1 MRFIKPYKTWLYNGF
16 DLLSAES
23 FAYKNAVCA
32 TKWGHYS
39 LSFHCILG
47 FMHTLFCAQV
57 MPICL
62 WSKYQLRN
70 LFRCAHLSCLALPTW
85 NFVRYNKRNRIICIC
100 NKLSWGSNFKN
111 CSRNKMFLRMNAN
124 DGKKWTNLHKTFY
137 VFLLS
142 VGKLLCI
149 VRRCETLTNI
159 CFLLATGNSH
169 NCNYCNY

>member
-1 MRFIKPYKTWLYNGF
+1 MNIRFIKPCKTWFYNGS

-23 FAYKNAVCA
+23 IAYKNAVCA

-111 CSRNKMFLRMNAN
+111 CSRNKNVCKNECQWWQKKMVQFASNFLCLFCCQMEN
-124 DGKKWTNLHKTFY
+124 Y
-137 VFLLS
+137 S
-142 VGKLLCI
+142 V
-149 VRRCETLTNI
+149 
-159 CFLLATGNSH
+159 
-169 NCNYCNY
+169 